1 MTSLAQR
8 KSKLTIETSDT
19 VRERG
24 KLREVTIE
32 ATPYYAVVRL
42 KGLRARFEVSWA
54 GIYDQAVKIAV
65 EKQRAG
71 RKARRKTNS
80 PAIGRDLRHGG
91 R

>member
-19 VRERG
+19 VREHG

-42 KGLRARFEVSWA
+42 KGLRQRFEVSWA
-54 GIYDQAVKIAV
+54 GIYNQAVKIAV
-65 EKQRAG
+65 EKQRAE
-71 RKARRKTNS
+71 RKARRKQN
-80 PAIGRDLRHGG
+80 AHGR
-91 R
+91 